1 MTANNL
7 VEDTKGQ
14 KDDDSTVD
22 GNPQDETVQ
31 VGGRKDEKREVKEG
45 IS

>member
-1 MTANNL
+1 MRANTL

-22 GNPQDETVQ
+22 GNPQDESVR
-31 VGGRKDEKREVKEG
+31 VGGRKAEK
-45 IS
+45 